1 MSIPVFVEFRAGL
14 TDFTTKMGQ
23 ANAEVAALGKKGA
36 ATSAQLASAAKQYCD
51 PVDKGLVDVETGLAE
66 CQKQIKAAGIDT
78 IVAELQ
84 KQIDAWKASQ

>member
-1 MSIPVFVEFRAGL
+1 VSPILGFVPDLSPIENEL
-14 TDFTTKMGQ
+14 
-23 ANAEVAALGKKGA
+23 
-36 ATSAQLASAAKQYCD
+36 AQLASAAKQYCD

-66 CQKQIKAAGIDT
+66 CQKQIKAAGIDA